1 MFGKQSL
8 WAKAF
13 LRIVLVVA
21 VIWTAFPFYWGIIT
35 SLKDREIVSLWFSV
49 GLPWVSFTP
58 TLENWVGELLLP
70 EMQRALLNSITAAF
84 VSTVFCMVIGSLA
97 GYALAR
103 FRFERIPN
111 KDITIWFF
119 SLRVL
124 PPVAVAIPFF
134 IMMKNLQLLDT
145 RTALVLSYTTFN
157 LPFAVIIMRS
167 LFLELPPEMEEAA
180 LVDGY
185 TRFGAFFRVALPLS
199 TPALVSTALIC
210 LAAAWNEFLFAL
222 FLASKNSVT
231 IPVLI
236 SGGEHSRGV
245 EFWMVATRGML
256 AILPPAL
263 MALLV
268 QRFIVRG
275 LTFGAVKG

>member
-1 MFGKQSL
+1 MI
-8 WAKAF
+8 AKPSPITKAII
-13 LRIVLVVA
+13 LTILGVI
-21 VIWTAFPFYWGIIT
+21 VIWTAFPFYWGIVT
-35 SLKDREIVSLWFSV
+35 SLKDRENIDLWFKISV
-49 GLPWVSFTP
+49 PWLTFDP
-58 TLENWVGELLLP
+58 TGENWAGEIMLP
-70 EMQRALLNSITAAF
+70 EIRNALYNSITAAVF
-84 VSTVFCMVIGSLA
+84 STVICMFLGSLA

-103 FRFERIPN
+103 FRFERIKN

-134 IMMKNLQLLDT
+134 IMMKNLHLLDT
-145 RTALVLSYTTFN
+145 KTALVLSYTTFN
-157 LPFAVIIMRS
+157 LPFAVILMRS

-185 TRFGAFFRVALPLS
+185 TRFGAFFRVALPLAA
-199 TPALVSTALIC
+199 PALVSTSLIC

-222 FLASKNSVT
+222 FLSSKNAVT

-256 AILPPAL
+256 AIIPPAFI
-263 MALLV
+263 ALLV

-275 LTFGAVKG
+275 LTYGAVKG

>member
-1 MFGKQSL
+1 MIRRRSNLFQTFFIIVIVVMFV
-8 WAKAF
+8 WA
-13 LRIVLVVA
+13 
-21 VIWTAFPFYWGIIT
+21 TFPFYWGIVT
-35 SLKDREIVSLWFSV
+35 SLKDREDINLWFKIS
-49 GLPWVSFTP
+49 LPWLTFKP
-58 TLENWVGELLLP
+58 TAENWIEELKLP
-70 EMQRALLNSITAAF
+70 EMRNALFNSLTAAF
-84 VSTVFCMVIGSLA
+84 FSTAIAVFLGSLA

-103 FRFERIPN
+103 FRFEKIKN

-119 SLRVL
+119 SQRVL
-124 PPVAVAIPFF
+124 PPVVIAIPFF
-134 IMMKNLQLLDT
+134 IMMKNLHLFDT

-167 LFLELPPEMEEAA
+167 LFLEIPPEMEEAA

-185 TRFGAFFRVALPLS
+185 TRFGAFFKVALPLS
-199 TPALVSTALIC
+199 APALISTSLIC

-222 FLASKNSVT
+222 FLTSKNAVT

-245 EFWMVATRGML
+245 EFWLVGTRAMM
-256 AILPPAL
+256 AMLPPTL

>member
-8 WAKAF
+8 LARTF
-13 LRIVLVVA
+13 FCIILVTA
-21 VIWTAFPFYWGIIT
+21 VTWTAFPFYWGIIT

-58 TLENWVGELLLP
+58 TLENWAGELLLP

-84 VSTVFCMVIGSLA
+84 VSTVFCLIIGSMA

-134 IMMKNLQLLDT
+134 IMMKNLHLLDT

-222 FLASKNSVT
+222 FLASKNAVT

>member
-1 MFGKQSL
+1 MAGRLNPATKTLLSIIMVVMVL
-8 WAKAF
+8 WT
-13 LRIVLVVA
+13 I
-21 VIWTAFPFYWGIIT
+21 FPFYWGIVT
-35 SLKDREIVSLWFSV
+35 SLKDRENIQLWFQIS
-49 GLPWVSFTP
+49 LPWVTFEP
-58 TLENWVGELLLP
+58 TAENWIGELKLP
-70 EMQRALLNSITAAF
+70 EMQHALINSITTAIF
-84 VSTVFCMVIGSLA
+84 STIICMFLGSLA

-103 FRFERIPN
+103 FRFQRMKN

-134 IMMKNLQLLDT
+134 IMMQNLHLLDT
-145 RTALVLSYTTFN
+145 RTALILSYTTFN
-157 LPFAVIIMRS
+157 LPFAVILMRS
-167 LFLELPPEMEEAA
+167 HFLELPVEMEEAA

-185 TRFGAFFRVALPLS
+185 TRFGAFFKVALPLAA
-199 TPALVSTALIC
+199 PALVSTSLIC

-222 FLASKNSVT
+222 FLSSKDAVT

-245 EFWMVATRGML
+245 EFWLVATRGML

-263 MALLV
+263 MALMV

-275 LTFGAVKG
+275 LTYGAVKG

>member
-1 MFGKQSL
+1 MFAKPSL
-8 WAKAF
+8 AAKTLF
-13 LRIVLVVA
+13 CIVLVVA
-21 VIWTAFPFYWGIIT
+21 VTWTAFPFYWGIIT
-35 SLKDREIVSLWFSV
+35 SLKDRETVTLWFTV
-49 GLPWVSFTP
+49 GLPWVSYQP
-58 TLENWVGELLLP
+58 TLENWIGELLLP
-70 EMQRALLNSITAAF
+70 EMQRALFNSIAAAF
-84 VSTVFCMVIGSLA
+84 VSTLFSVAIGSLA

-111 KDITIWFF
+111 KDITLWFF

-134 IMMKNLQLLDT
+134 IMMKTLHLLDT
-145 RTALVLSYTTFN
+145 RTALILSYTTFN

-199 TPALVSTALIC
+199 APALVSTSLIC

-222 FLASKNSVT
+222 FLSSKNAVT

-236 SGGEHSRGV
+236 SGSEHSRGV
-245 EFWMVATRGML
+245 EFWMVATRAML

>member
-1 MFGKQSL
+1 MVSQRKPVMKSL
-8 WAKAF
+8 
-13 LRIVLVVA
+13 IIGVMVII
-21 VIWTAFPFYWGIIT
+21 VIWTIFPFYWGIVT
-35 SLKDREIVSLWFSV
+35 SLKDRENIDLWFKISI
-49 GLPWVSFTP
+49 PWLTFAP
-58 TLENWVGELLLP
+58 TGENWIGELMLP
-70 EMQRALLNSITAAF
+70 EMRNALYNSITAAIF
-84 VSTVFCMVIGSLA
+84 STAICMFLGSLA

-103 FRFERIPN
+103 FRFERIKN

-134 IMMKNLQLLDT
+134 IMMKNLHLLDT
-145 RTALVLSYTTFN
+145 KTALVLSYTTFN
-157 LPFAVIIMRS
+157 LPFAVILMRS

-185 TRFGAFFRVALPLS
+185 TRFGAFFRVALPLAA
-199 TPALVSTALIC
+199 PALVSTSLIC

-222 FLASKNSVT
+222 FLATKNSVT

-256 AILPPAL
+256 AIIPPAL
-263 MALLV
+263 IALLV

-275 LTFGAVKG
+275 LTYGAVKG

>member
-1 MFGKQSL
+1 MFGRQRL
-8 WAKAF
+8 WARTF
-13 LRIVLVVA
+13 ICLVLVVA
-21 VIWTAFPFYWGIIT
+21 VTWTAFPFYWGIIT
-35 SLKDREIVSLWFSV
+35 SLKDRESVTLWFTV
-49 GLPWVSFTP
+49 GLPWVSYTP

-70 EMQRALLNSITAAF
+70 EMQHALLNSISAAF
-84 VSTVFCMVIGSLA
+84 ISTVFCMVIGSLA

-103 FRFERIPN
+103 FRFERIQN
-111 KDITIWFF
+111 RDITIWFF

-134 IMMKNLQLLDT
+134 IMMKNLHLLDT
-145 RTALVLSYTTFN
+145 RTALILAYTTFN

-185 TRFGAFFRVALPLS
+185 TRFGAFVRVALPLS
-199 TPALVSTALIC
+199 APALVSTALIC

-222 FLASKNSVT
+222 FLSSKNAVT
-231 IPVLI
+231 IPVLL

-263 MALLV
+263 MALLL

>member
-1 MFGKQSL
+1 MFEKQSL
-8 WAKAF
+8 LGRTF
-13 LRIVLVVA
+13 FCIILVVA
-21 VIWTAFPFYWGIIT
+21 VTWTAFPFYWGIIT

-49 GLPWVSFTP
+49 GVPWVSFTP

-84 VSTVFCMVIGSLA
+84 VSTVFCLIIGSMA

>member
-8 WAKAF
+8 LARTF
-13 LRIVLVVA
+13 FCIILVMA
-21 VIWTAFPFYWGIIT
+21 VTWTAFPFYWGIIT

-49 GLPWVSFTP
+49 GVPWVSFTP
-58 TLENWVGELLLP
+58 TLENWIGELLLP

-84 VSTVFCMVIGSLA
+84 VSTVFCIIIGSMA

>member
-1 MFGKQSL
+1 MFRKTSL
-8 WAKAF
+8 AARTF
-13 LRIVLVVA
+13 FIIILVTA
-21 VIWTAFPFYWGIIT
+21 TIWTAFPFYWGIII

-49 GLPWVSFTP
+49 GLPFVHYTP
-58 TLENWVGELLLP
+58 TLENWIGELLLP
-70 EMQRALLNSITAAF
+70 EMQHALLNSITSAF
-84 VSTVFCMVIGSLA
+84 VSTILCVVIGSLA

-134 IMMKNLQLLDT
+134 IMMKTLGLLDT

-199 TPALVSTALIC
+199 APALVSTALIC

-222 FLASKNSVT
+222 LLSSKNAIT

>member
-8 WAKAF
+8 LARTF
-13 LRIVLVVA
+13 FCIILVMA
-21 VIWTAFPFYWGIIT
+21 VTWTAFPFYWGIIT

-49 GLPWVSFTP
+49 GVPWVSYTP

-84 VSTVFCMVIGSLA
+84 VSTVFCIIIGSMA

>member
-1 MFGKQSL
+1 MFAKPSL
-8 WAKAF
+8 ATKTLF
-13 LRIVLVVA
+13 TIVLLVA
-21 VIWTAFPFYWGIIT
+21 VTWTAFPFYWGIIT
-35 SLKDREIVSLWFSV
+35 SLKDRETVTAWFTV
-49 GLPWVSFTP
+49 GLPWVSYQP
-58 TLENWVGELLLP
+58 TLENWIGEMRLP
-70 EMQRALLNSITAAF
+70 EMQRALFNSITAAF
-84 VSTVFCMVIGSLA
+84 VSTLFCMVIGSLA

-134 IMMKNLQLLDT
+134 IMMKTLNLLDT

-199 TPALVSTALIC
+199 APALVCTSLIC

-222 FLASKNSVT
+222 FLASKNAVT

-245 EFWMVATRGML
+245 EFWMVATRAML
-256 AILPPAL
+256 AILPPAF

>member
-8 WAKAF
+8 LGRTF
-13 LRIVLVVA
+13 FCIILVVA
-21 VIWTAFPFYWGIIT
+21 VTWTAFPFYWGIIT

-49 GLPWVSFTP
+49 GVPWVSFTP
-58 TLENWVGELLLP
+58 TLENWIGELLLP

-84 VSTVFCMVIGSLA
+84 VSTVFCIIIGSMA